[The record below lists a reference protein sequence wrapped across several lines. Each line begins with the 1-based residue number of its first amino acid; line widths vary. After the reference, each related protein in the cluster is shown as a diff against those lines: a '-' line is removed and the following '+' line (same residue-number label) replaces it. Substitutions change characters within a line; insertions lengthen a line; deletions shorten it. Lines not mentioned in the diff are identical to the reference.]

1 MTDRDLYLLDVL
13 AAHRVLTA
21 EQVAALLYPSVD
33 RAQRRLLALTRRGA
47 LERFRARVYPG
58 SQAWRYTL
66 SYPAVQLV
74 AARRAER
81 PASRSAHNTT
91 VLRLAR
97 SRTLEHQLGVN
108 GFFTSLA
115 RDAAAR
121 PLTRLANWYSESTVA
136 TALQW
141 DHGIREAIR
150 PDGYGRWIEGPRV
163 TTFFI
168 EYDRGTES
176 LERLGGKIT
185 GYATYLPG
193 MTVLYHLHSALRE
206 THFHHKLIG
215 AGREGVATTT
225 AELLAASGEGVS
237 GPVWLPAGP
246 GTRRRLRLSELPGS
260 GFALQANEWGAGTAP
275 IPAPHLPEV
284 A

>member
-66 SYPAVQLV
+66 SYPAVQLL
-74 AARRAER
+74 AAGRAER
-81 PASRSAHNTT
+81 PMSRSAHNAA

-97 SRTLEHQLGVN
+97 SGTLEHQLGVN

-121 PLTRLANWYSESTVA
+121 PGTRLASWYSESTVYDVIKWQYQLA
-136 TALQW
+136 
-141 DHGIREAIR
+141 GSVR
-150 PDGYGRWIEGPRV
+150 PDGYGRWIEGSRT
-163 TTFFI
+163 TTFFV
-168 EYDRGTES
+168 EHDRGTES
-176 LERLGGKIT
+176 LERLSGKIAAYGT
-185 GYATYLPG
+185 HYPG
-193 MTVLYHLHSALRE
+193 MTVLFHLHSALRE
-206 THFHHKLIG
+206 THFHHKLLG
-215 AGREGVATTT
+215 AGREGIATTT
-225 AELLAASGEGVS
+225 AELLAASGEGAS
-237 GPVWLPAGP
+237 GPVWLAGAA
-246 GTRRRLRLSELPGS
+246 GTRRRLRLSELPNS
-260 GFALQANEWGAGTAP
+260 GFALRINEFSVGTAP

>member
-1 MTDRDLYLLDVL
+1 ML

-66 SYPAVQLV
+66 SHPAVQLL
-74 AARRAER
+74 AAARAER
-81 PASRSAHNTT
+81 PVSRSAHNTA

-97 SRTLEHQLGVN
+97 SGTLEHQLGVN
-108 GFFTSLA
+108 GFFASLA

-121 PLTRLANWYSESTVA
+121 PATRLASWYSESTIYEVMKWHRLA
-136 TALQW
+136 
-141 DHGIREAIR
+141 GSVR
-150 PDGYGRWIEGPRV
+150 PDGYGRWIEGSRM
-163 TTFFI
+163 TTFFV

-176 LERLGGKIT
+176 LERLGGKIAA
-185 GYATYLPG
+185 YATHYPG
-193 MTVLYHLHSALRE
+193 MTVLFHLHSALRE
-206 THFHHKLIG
+206 THFHHRLIG
-215 AGREGVATTT
+215 AGREGIATTT
-225 AELLAASGEGVS
+225 AELLATSGDGAS
-237 GPVWLPAGP
+237 GPVWLASAA
-246 GTRRRLRLSELPGS
+246 GTRRRLRLNELPNS
-260 GFALQANEWGAGTAP
+260 GFALQINEFSIGTAP
-275 IPAPHLPEV
+275 LPAPHLPEV

>member
-1 MTDRDLYLLDVL
+1 ML

-66 SYPAVQLV
+66 SYPAVQLLA
-74 AARRAER
+74 AARAEQ
-81 PASRSAHNTT
+81 PVSRSAHTAT
-91 VLRLAR
+91 LLRLAR
-97 SRTLEHQLGVN
+97 SSTLDHLLGVN
-108 GFFTSLA
+108 GLFTSLA
-115 RDAAAR
+115 QDAAAR
-121 PLTRLANWYSESTVA
+121 PVTRLASWYSESAVTKVIR
-136 TALQW
+136 W
-141 DHGIREAIR
+141 DHRVTAAIR
-150 PDGYGRWIEGPRV
+150 PDGYGRWIEGSRE
-163 TTFFI
+163 TTFFV

-176 LERLGGKIT
+176 LERLGRKIT
-185 GYATYLPG
+185 DYATYYPG
-193 MTVLYHLHSALRE
+193 MTVLFHLHSTLRE

-215 AGREGVATTT
+215 AGREGIATTT
-225 AELLAASGEGVS
+225 AELLAASGEGAS
-237 GPVWLPAGP
+237 GPVWLTGAT

-260 GFALQANEWGAGTAP
+260 GFALPDDEWNGGTAP